1 MRTTISA
8 THVTYTPQDG
18 TSTDVLVKLGRPW
31 PYELGAAQVVNHRL
45 RDVLL
50 GAGIT
55 PDDLAFEL
63 GVDPKTVERW
73 ITKDRVPYPK
83 HRRRIAARIGE
94 NESYLWP
101 AAFEDGKV
109 SEISRSEVVQ
119 VFARRSEVPSDLWDR
134 LLARVTAYVDILVYV
149 GYFLTEKPD
158 LLDLL
163 QEKAANGARVRML
176 FGDRDSEVVLHRS
189 REEDIGDRT
198 ISAKIDQALAFFSP
212 LVGKRGIEIR
222 THETVLYNS
231 IYRFDDEMIVNPHVY
246 GRPAPHAPALHLRRL
261 SAGNIFTTYTGSFS
275 AVWETAN
282 RVNG

>member
-1 MRTTISA
+1 MLSSDVPGRTT
-8 THVTYTPQDG
+8 
-18 TSTDVLVKLGRPW
+18 
-31 PYELGAAQVVNHRL
+31 LGAAHVVNQRL

-63 GVDPKTVERW
+63 AVDPKTVERW
-73 ITKDRVPYPK
+73 ITTDRVPYPR
-83 HRRRIAARIGE
+83 HRRRIAARTGE
-94 NESYLWP
+94 SESYLWP
-101 AAFEDGKV
+101 SAFEDGKV
-109 SEISRSEVVQ
+109 SEISRSELVQ

-134 LLARVTAYVDILVYV
+134 LLSRATAYVDILVYV

-158 LLDLL
+158 LLDIL
-163 QEKAANGARVRML
+163 QYKAANGVRVRML
-176 FGDRDSEVVLHRS
+176 FGDRDSEAVLHRS

-222 THETVLYNS
+222 THGTVLYNS

-246 GRPAPHAPALHLRRL
+246 GRPAPHVPALHLRRL
-261 SAGNIFTTYTGSFS
+261 SAGSIFTTYTGSFS
-275 AVWETAN
+275 AVWETAT

>member
-1 MRTTISA
+1 VTSLLSSERTT
-8 THVTYTPQDG
+8 
-18 TSTDVLVKLGRPW
+18 
-31 PYELGAAQVVNHRL
+31 LGAAHVVNHRL

-55 PDDLAFEL
+55 PDDLAYEL
-63 GVDPKTVERW
+63 AADPKTVERW
-73 ITKDRVPYPK
+73 ITTDRVPYPK
-83 HRRRIAARIGE
+83 HRRRIAARTGE
-94 NESYLWP
+94 SESYLWP

-109 SEISRSEVVQ
+109 SEISRSELVQ
-119 VFARRSEVPSDLWDR
+119 VFDRRSEVPSDLWDR
-134 LLARVTAYVDILVYV
+134 LLSRATAYVDILVYV

-158 LLDLL
+158 LLDVL
-163 QEKAANGARVRML
+163 QYKAANGVRVRML
-176 FGDRDSEVVLHRS
+176 FGDRDSEAVLQRS

-222 THETVLYNS
+222 THGSVLYNS

-246 GRPAPHAPALHLRRL
+246 GRPAPHVPALHLKRL
-261 SAGNIFTTYTGSFS
+261 SAGSIFTTYTGSFS
-275 AVWETAN
+275 AVWETAT